1 VTPIAV
7 LDTSVAVD
15 LHRGGLLD
23 AFFKLPAKYMVPDI
37 LYEDEL
43 KDWFGEALMAN
54 GLNIEQLDETEVARA
69 REFMRRCP
77 SLSLVD
83 AYALS
88 LAVRGK
94 HTILAGAK
102 DIRELGEAVD
112 LEVRGVLHVFDL
124 IEEAQIM
131 PPASLHTCLATMC
144 RHRRVRLPQ
153 EEVDVR
159 FAKYS
164 AIAWPKIA

>member
-15 LHRGGLLD
+15 VYRAGLID

-37 LYEDEL
+37 LYGDEL
-43 KDWFGEALMAN
+43 KDWFGEVLMAN
-54 GLNIEQLDETEVARA
+54 GLIIEHLTETEVERA
-69 REFMRRCP
+69 REFLRRCR

-88 LAVRGK
+88 LAMRGK
-94 HTILAGAK
+94 HTILAGAR
-102 DIRELGEAVD
+102 DIRELGEEGG
-112 LEVRGVLHVFDL
+112 LEVRGVLYVFDL
-124 IEEAQIM
+124 IEEAQIL
-131 PPASLHTCLATMC
+131 PPASLHTCLGTMC
-144 RHRRVRLPQ
+144 KSRRVRLPP

-159 FAKYS
+159 FARYS
-164 AIAWPKIA
+164 AVSWPKTA